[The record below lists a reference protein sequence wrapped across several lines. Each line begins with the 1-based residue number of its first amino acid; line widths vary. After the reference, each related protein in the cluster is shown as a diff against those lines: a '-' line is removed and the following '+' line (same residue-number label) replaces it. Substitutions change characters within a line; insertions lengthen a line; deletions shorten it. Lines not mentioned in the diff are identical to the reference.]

1 MRVYKWE
8 KIELR
13 IVGAN
18 PSLCTISKEFP
29 HATMG
34 NVNNNRRKSKI
45 GEIMKTIKT
54 TKLVNPELLGLAYA
68 VRVTD
73 AMVEH
78 GKEAIKVLG
87 DSVQDKHDALCYAK
101 EGITML
107 FWSKMADAEPLVKEN
122 TSALCYKGDDVSV
135 EIYDKKLTDCDGS
148 GDDSVDLKSILENS
162 GLESADEHVERLAD
176 DIKNKRG
183 GIA

>member
-1 MRVYKWE
+1 MK
-8 KIELR
+8 KI
-13 IVGAN
+13 
-18 PSLCTISKEFP
+18 
-29 HATMG
+29 
-34 NVNNNRRKSKI
+34 KS
-45 GEIMKTIKT
+45 

-87 DSVQDKHDALCYAK
+87 DSVQDKHDALCYAN

-107 FWSKMADAEPLVKEN
+107 FWSKMADAEPLVKKN
-122 TSALCYKGDDVSV
+122 TSALHYKNDDVFL
-135 EIYDKKLTDCDGS
+135 EIYDEPLEDCEHCDDDDECD
-148 GDDSVDLKSILENS
+148 DDSVDLESILKDN

-183 GIA
+183 GLA